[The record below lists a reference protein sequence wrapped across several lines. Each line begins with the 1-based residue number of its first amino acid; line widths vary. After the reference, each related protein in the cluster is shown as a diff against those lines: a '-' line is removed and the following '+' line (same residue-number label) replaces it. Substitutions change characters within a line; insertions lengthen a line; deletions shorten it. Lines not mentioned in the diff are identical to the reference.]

1 MVSYSTLKREL
12 SEVANLR
19 NIVDRSKR
27 TRPYPDLR
35 LTPAE
40 VVPTEAE
47 DMSRR
52 NMLLGLGVAGVASMG
67 SALGL
72 IGFKDE
78 AHAAGTVAKGVE
90 HQWCR
95 IVDLRFC
102 TGQRKCVSSCQ
113 TRHGLPPEQTWM
125 RVLSWQDEVGKE
137 FFMPVPCQMCE
148 NPPCVA
154 VCPVSATTRTAEG
167 ITLVDQDKCIGS
179 RACMAACP
187 YEARYFNWNKPAET
201 NRMPAPSPSTPEF
214 PANQIGTVGKC
225 VLCAD
230 RIPYSNELPS
240 CVEACPRHVHYIG
253 DFVTDV
259 AVNGVATVK
268 LSTFLSE
275 NNAVRFKEELGTN
288 PRTYYILGNGQPL
301 GGPMAGVQ

>member
-1 MVSYSTLKREL
+1 MGNQKK
-12 SEVANLR
+12 
-19 NIVDRSKR
+19 IVDRSKR
-27 TRPYPDLR
+27 SGPYADLG
-35 LTPAE
+35 LVPAGKQS
-40 VVPTEAE
+40 AE
-47 DMSRR
+47 EQDVSRR
-52 NMLLGLGVAGVASMG
+52 NMLLGLGAVGVATMG
-67 SALGL
+67 GALGL
-72 IGFKDE
+72 VGFNNE
-78 AHAAGTVAKGVE
+78 ARAAGTVPTGAAE

-95 IVDLRFC
+95 IIDLRAC
-102 TGQRKCVSSCQ
+102 VGERKCVAACQ

-125 RVLSWQDEVGKE
+125 RILSWQDEVGKE

-148 NPPCVA
+148 NPPCLN
-154 VCPVSATTRTAEG
+154 VCPVSATFRTPEG
-167 ITLVDQDKCIGS
+167 LVLTDQDTCIGS

-230 RIPYSNELPS
+230 RIPYANELPS
-240 CVEACPRHVHYIG
+240 CVEACPRAAQYIG

-259 AVNGVATVK
+259 AVNGRVTVK
-268 LSTFLSE
+268 LSTFLRE

-301 GGPMAGVQ
+301 GGPMEGVK

>member
-1 MVSYSTLKREL
+1 MLRRKDAIGPKRYGPHE
-12 SEVANLR
+12 
-19 NIVDRSKR
+19 
-27 TRPYPDLR
+27 DLG
-35 LTPAE
+35 LAPVGENCVEDA
-40 VVPTEAE
+40 

-52 NMLLGLGVAGVASMG
+52 NILLSLGAVGVATMG
-67 SALGL
+67 GALGL
-72 IGFKDE
+72 VSFNDE
-78 AHAAGTVAKGVE
+78 ARAASPLATSGKE

-95 IVDLRFC
+95 VVDLRAC
-102 TGQRKCVSSCQ
+102 TGERKCVSSCQ

-125 RVLSWQDEVGKE
+125 RVLSWQDDVGKT

-148 NPPCVA
+148 NPPCIA
-154 VCPVSATTRTAEG
+154 VCPVSATTRTEQG
-167 ITLVDQDKCIGS
+167 ITLVDQDKCVGS

-187 YEARYFNWNKPAET
+187 YEARYFNWNKPAPT

-240 CVEACPRHVHYIG
+240 CVEACPNHVHYIG
-253 DFVTDV
+253 DLVTDI
-259 AVNGVATVK
+259 AVNGVTTVK
-268 LSTFLSE
+268 LSTFLRE

-301 GGPMAGVQ
+301 GGPMDGVK